1 MRKFLGGVFV
11 LFFALSLGACDVD
24 KTEEGVE
31 IAPDTLEVNPP
42 DVDVDAG
49 MDTQS
54 VVVPDVDVDVGED
67 ADTTT
72 T

>member
-11 LFFALSLGACDVD
+11 LFALSLGACDVD
-24 KTEEGVE
+24 KTEDGVE
-31 IAPDTLEVNPP
+31 IAPDTLEVNAP

-49 MDTQS
+49 TDTQT

-67 ADTTT
+67 NDTTT